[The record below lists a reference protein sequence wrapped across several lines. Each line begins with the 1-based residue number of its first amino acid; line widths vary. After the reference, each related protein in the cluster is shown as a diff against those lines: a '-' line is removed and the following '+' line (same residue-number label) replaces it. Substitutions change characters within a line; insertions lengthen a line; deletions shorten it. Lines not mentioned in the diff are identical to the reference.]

1 MTYVPNCVFKSSS
14 LKATDIFVILLSQDG
29 FKSNCPETKL
39 QSLPKVISEELFKE
53 ETLCNR
59 KTPVLEFLSNNVTSL
74 KAANFIKK
82 RLQTGV
88 LL

>member
-1 MTYVPNCVFKSSS
+1 MCRIVFKSSS

-29 FKSNCPETKL
+29 FKSNCPETKP

>member
-1 MTYVPNCVFKSSS
+1 MCRIVFKSSS
-14 LKATDIFVILLSQDG
+14 LKATDIFVKLLGQDG
-29 FKSNCPETKL
+29 FKSDCPETKL
-39 QSLPKVISEELFKE
+39 QSLTKVISEELFKE

-59 KTPVLEFLSNNVTSL
+59 ITPVLDFLSNKVTSL

>member
-1 MTYVPNCVFKSSS
+1 MCRIVFKSSS
-14 LKATDIFVILLSQDG
+14 LKATDIFAILLSQDG

-59 KTPVLEFLSNNVTSL
+59 KTPVLEFLSNSVTSL

>member
-1 MTYVPNCVFKSSS
+1 MCRIVFKSSS

-59 KTPVLEFLSNNVTSL
+59 KTPVLEFLSNKVTSP
-74 KAANFIKK
+74 NFIKK

>member
-1 MTYVPNCVFKSSS
+1 MCRIVFKSSS
-14 LKATDIFVILLSQDG
+14 LKATDIFVKLLGQDG
-29 FKSNCPETKL
+29 FKSDCPETKL

-59 KTPVLEFLSNNVTSL
+59 KTPLLDFFSNKVTSL
-74 KAANFIKK
+74 KAANFTKK